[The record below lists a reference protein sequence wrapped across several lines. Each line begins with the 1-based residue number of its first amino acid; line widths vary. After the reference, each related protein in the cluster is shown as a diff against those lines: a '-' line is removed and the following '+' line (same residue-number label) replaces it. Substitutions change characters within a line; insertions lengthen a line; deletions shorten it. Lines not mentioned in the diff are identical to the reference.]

1 MIRTLVATIPIL
13 FLSLYSAAQ
22 APPIDGSRFAPKL
35 SPTCEVNVVIPDLIQ
50 YWEGAFPVY
59 SGEGVDDASLVQVM
73 RLDTDSLGIVDL
85 LVVTDTTKL
94 SDYEWQTYE
103 YKELIKKGNPNEYR
117 SIVCEH
123 RRSKKLIKK
132 IQSALIDKRFLS
144 RRSKSG
150 EFDSKTREALKEFQA
165 SVNLHHMPQFD
176 LEVLDMLGVNT
187 DKYRE
192 KR

>member
-1 MIRTLVATIPIL
+1 MFRMIKVAFPLIFASVTLQG
-13 FLSLYSAAQ
+13 Q
-22 APPIDGSRFAPKL
+22 APPVDGSRFAPKL

-94 SDYEWQTYE
+94 SDYEWRTYE
-103 YKELIKKGNPNEYR
+103 YKELVKKGSPNEYR

-144 RRSKSG
+144 RRNKSG
-150 EFDSKTREALKEFQA
+150 AFDARTRAAIKKFQE
-165 SVNLHHMPQFD
+165 SVNLHHMPHFD
-176 LEVLDMLGVNT
+176 LEVLDMLGINT

>member
-1 MIRTLVATIPIL
+1 MLRLIIVVLAFL
-13 FLSLYSAAQ
+13 LSLVSMMGQ
-22 APPIDGSRFAPKL
+22 APPVDGSRFAPKL
-35 SPTCEVNVVIPDLIQ
+35 SPTCEVNVVVPDLIQ
-50 YWEGAFPVY
+50 YWEGSFPVY
-59 SGEGVDDASLVQVM
+59 AGEGVDDASLVKVM

-85 LVVTDTTKL
+85 LVVTDTTKVT
-94 SDYEWQTYE
+94 DYEWQTYE
-103 YKELIKKGNPNEYR
+103 YKELVKKGSDNEYR

-150 EFDSKTREALKEFQA
+150 EFDARTKAGLKKFQE
-165 SVNLHHMPQFD
+165 SVDLHYMPEFD
-176 LEVLDMLGVNT
+176 LEVLDMLGIKT